1 MRLKVVG
8 KESCRVGSYQDELA
22 ESHGTCTACVDR
34 LVLWV
39 SLIGSVH
46 LREEGGHAPSQPA
59 QQGS

>member
-1 MRLKVVG
+1 MVG
-8 KESCRVGSYQDELA
+8 KVSCRVGSYRKEL
-22 ESHGTCTACVDR
+22 EQGTCTACVDR

-46 LREEGGHAPSQPA
+46 LREGGGHAPSQPA